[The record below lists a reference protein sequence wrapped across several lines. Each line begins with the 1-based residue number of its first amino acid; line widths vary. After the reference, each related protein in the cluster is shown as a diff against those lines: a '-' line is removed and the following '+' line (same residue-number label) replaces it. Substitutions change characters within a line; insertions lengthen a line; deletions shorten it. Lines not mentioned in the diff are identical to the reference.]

1 MGLSGLSLVPGD
13 LLLPYGPA
21 MATDETRNDLRAA
34 VAARQ
39 ELGPDYEPEIIDSFL
54 EKLEARIAARDA
66 VPTKQPAQYAAE
78 QPPRP
83 APGNNDPGG
92 LALAIVSVGAGIPI
106 TAIAATQEGLLAI
119 FICWGGL
126 VGINLARSVSR
137 FVGR

>member
-1 MGLSGLSLVPGD
+1 MGVSGLYRVPGD
-13 LLLPYGPA
+13 LLLSYGPA
-21 MATDETRNDLRAA
+21 MATNETRNDLRAA

-54 EKLEARIAARDA
+54 ERLDARIAARDA
-66 VPTKQPAQYAAE
+66 VPTMQPAQYPAQ
-78 QPPRP
+78 QPQQ

-126 VGINLARSVSR
+126 VGINLARSIGR